1 MTRKNHGRIEE
12 KNAYL
17 LRDTEFIFK
26 DEKMPKIF
34 RKIKT
39 ILYIENIVETKI
51 KNEWCRTENKTF
63 AISNLTNLSC
73 ENLLEIKTSH
83 WSIESSHWLLDV
95 QFNEA
100 RHTARKDNA
109 ASNFSV
115 LRRFVIALKDA
126 LKNSDTNFKNLTMH
140 KLFIMNS
147 FNFSK
152 IEKMLFT
159 YDVQ

>member
-1 MTRKNHGRIEE
+1 
-12 KNAYL
+12 
-17 LRDTEFIFK
+17 
-26 DEKMPKIF
+26 MPKIF